1 MYSSVY
7 DKSIKPCYNHS
18 IKSCRKGLIPC
29 GFCIGAAPLILR
41 RRDFLLSQAGAKER
55 VDYA

>member
-1 MYSSVY
+1 M
-7 DKSIKPCYNHS
+7 DKTGRGGI
-18 IKSCRKGLIPC
+18 IGLLRTCFLMI
-29 GFCIGAAPLILR
+29 IGAAPLILR